1 MSWAAF
7 IVIVLIAAWLE
18 ESETRRAEIGVT
30 LVMLLAVLAFL
41 EIIR

>member
-7 IVIVLIAAWLE
+7 IVIVLRAAWLG

-30 LVMLLAVLAFL
+30 LVMLLAVLAYL
-41 EIIR
+41 EMVQ